1 MSFLK
6 IDDIKKI
13 SEFSKQEYQL
23 IELERKN
30 MNNSDSFFREIMHEP
45 FRIIGKI
52 SKKNSSED
60 IKRILRDIIPSSS
73 QTNFFYKTWVSDMSE
88 ICQIFCDTLNSK
100 SVSFCLGTERGCSRY
115 HIDNVPMRLLV
126 TYMGQGTEWLPNE
139 IANRA
144 AFEEGLPN
152 EKIVKDS
159 SKIKSIKTFNV
170 AIFRG
175 GAAGLLHR
183 TPDSALKNPSILLR
197 LDHESFWDNI
207 LKQQDSNLAF
217 QV

>member
-6 IDDIKKI
+6 IDDIEKI
-13 SEFSKQEYQL
+13 SEFSKQDYQL
-23 IELERKN
+23 IEIERKN
-30 MNNSDSFFREIMHEP
+30 MNNSDSFFREIMYEP
-45 FRIIGKI
+45 FRVIGKI

-60 IKRILRDIIPSSS
+60 IKRILRDIIPLSS

-100 SVSFCLGTERGCSRY
+100 SISFCLGTERGCSRY

-207 LKQQDSNLAF
+207 LKQQDSDLAF

>member
-6 IDDIKKI
+6 IDDIGKI
-13 SEFSKQEYQL
+13 SEFSKQDYQL
-23 IELERKN
+23 IEIERKN
-30 MNNSDSFFREIMHEP
+30 MNNSDSFFREIMYEP
-45 FRIIGKI
+45 FRVIGKI

-60 IKRILRDIIPSSS
+60 IKRILRDIIPLSS

-139 IANRA
+139 IANRV

-207 LKQQDSNLAF
+207 LKQQDSDLAF

>member
-6 IDDIKKI
+6 IDDIGKI
-13 SEFSKQEYQL
+13 SEFSKQDYQL
-23 IELERKN
+23 IEIERKN
-30 MNNSDSFFREIMHEP
+30 MNNSDSFFREIMYEP
-45 FRIIGKI
+45 FRVIGKI

-60 IKRILRDIIPSSS
+60 IKRILRDIIPLSS

-207 LKQQDSNLAF
+207 LKQQDSDLAF

>member
-6 IDDIKKI
+6 IHDIEKI

-30 MNNSDSFFREIMHEP
+30 MSNSDSFFREIMHEP
-45 FRIIGKI
+45 FRVIGKI

-60 IKRILRDIIPSSS
+60 IKRTLRDIIPLSS

-100 SVSFCLGTERGCSRY
+100 SISFYLGTERGCSRY

-207 LKQQDSNLAF
+207 LKQQDNNLAF

>member
-6 IDDIKKI
+6 IHDIEKI
-13 SEFSKQEYQL
+13 SEFSKQDYQL
-23 IELERKN
+23 IEIERKN
-30 MNNSDSFFREIMHEP
+30 MNNSDSFFREIMYEP
-45 FRIIGKI
+45 FRVIGKI

-60 IKRILRDIIPSSS
+60 IKRILRDIIPLSS

>member
-6 IDDIKKI
+6 IHDIEKI

-30 MNNSDSFFREIMHEP
+30 MSNSDSFFREIMHEP
-45 FRIIGKI
+45 FRVIGKI

-60 IKRILRDIIPSSS
+60 IKRILRDIIPLSS

-139 IANRA
+139 IANRI

-152 EKIVKDS
+152 EKIVRDC
-159 SKIKSIKTFNV
+159 SKIQHINTWNI

-175 GAAGLLHR
+175 GSSGLLHR
-183 TPDSALKNPSILLR
+183 TPDSALKNPSILMR
-197 LDHESFWDNI
+197 LDHETFWDNI
-207 LKQQDSNLAF
+207 LQQQQNVLTP
-217 QV
+217 QI

>member
-6 IDDIKKI
+6 IDDIEKI
-13 SEFSKQEYQL
+13 SEFSKQDYQL
-23 IELERKN
+23 IEIERKN
-30 MNNSDSFFREIMHEP
+30 MNNSDSFFREIMYEP
-45 FRIIGKI
+45 FRVIGKI

-60 IKRILRDIIPSSS
+60 IKKTLRDIIPLNS
-73 QTNFFYKTWVSDMSE
+73 QTNSFYKTWVSDMSE

-100 SVSFCLGTERGCSRY
+100 SISFCLGTERGCSRY

-126 TYMGQGTEWLPNE
+126 TYMAQGTEWLPNE
-139 IANRA
+139 IANRN

-207 LKQQDSNLAF
+207 LKQQDSDLAF

>member
-6 IDDIKKI
+6 IDDIEKI
-13 SEFSKQEYQL
+13 SEFSKQDYQL
-23 IELERKN
+23 IEIERKN
-30 MNNSDSFFREIMHEP
+30 MNNSDSFFREIMYEP
-45 FRIIGKI
+45 FRVIGKI

-60 IKRILRDIIPSSS
+60 IKRILRDIIPLSS

-139 IANRA
+139 IANRV

>member
-6 IDDIKKI
+6 IDDIEKI
-13 SEFSKQEYQL
+13 SEFSKQDYQL
-23 IELERKN
+23 IEIERKN
-30 MNNSDSFFREIMHEP
+30 MNNSDSFFREIMYEP
-45 FRIIGKI
+45 FRVIGKI

-60 IKRILRDIIPSSS
+60 IKKTLRDIIPLNS
-73 QTNFFYKTWVSDMSE
+73 QTNSFYKTWVSDMSE

>member
-6 IDDIKKI
+6 IDDIEKI
-13 SEFSKQEYQL
+13 SEFSKQDYQL
-23 IELERKN
+23 IEIERKN
-30 MNNSDSFFREIMHEP
+30 MNNSDSFFREIMYEP
-45 FRIIGKI
+45 FRVIGKI

-60 IKRILRDIIPSSS
+60 IKRILRDIIPLSS

>member
-6 IDDIKKI
+6 IDDIEKI
-13 SEFSKQEYQL
+13 SEFSKQDYQL
-23 IELERKN
+23 IEIERKN
-30 MNNSDSFFREIMHEP
+30 MNNSDSFFREIMYEP
-45 FRIIGKI
+45 FRVIGKI

-60 IKRILRDIIPSSS
+60 IKRTLRDIIPLSS
-73 QTNFFYKTWVSDMSE
+73 QTNSFYKTWVSDMSE

-139 IANRA
+139 IANRV

-207 LKQQDSNLAF
+207 LKQQDSDLAF

>member
-6 IDDIKKI
+6 IDDIEKI
-13 SEFSKQEYQL
+13 SEFSKQDYQL
-23 IELERKN
+23 IEIERKN
-30 MNNSDSFFREIMHEP
+30 MNNSDSFFREIMYES
-45 FRIIGKI
+45 FRVIGKI

-60 IKRILRDIIPSSS
+60 IKRILRDIIPLSS

-207 LKQQDSNLAF
+207 LKQQDSDLAF

>member
-6 IDDIKKI
+6 IDDIEKI

-52 SKKNSSED
+52 SKKNSNED
-60 IKRILRDIIPSSS
+60 IKKILKDIIPLNS
-73 QTNFFYKTWVSDMSE
+73 QANSFYKTWVSDMAE

-100 SVSFCLGTERGCSRY
+100 SISFCLGTERGCSRY

-139 IANRA
+139 IANRV

>member
-6 IDDIKKI
+6 IDDIEKI
-13 SEFSKQEYQL
+13 SEFSKQDYQL
-23 IELERKN
+23 IEIERKN
-30 MNNSDSFFREIMHEP
+30 MNNSDSFFREIMYEP
-45 FRIIGKI
+45 FRVIGKI

-60 IKRILRDIIPSSS
+60 IKKILRDIIPLNS
-73 QTNFFYKTWVSDMSE
+73 QTNSFYKTWVSDMSE

-139 IANRA
+139 IANRV

-207 LKQQDSNLAF
+207 LKQQDSDLAF

>member
-6 IDDIKKI
+6 IDDIEKI
-13 SEFSKQEYQL
+13 SEFSKQDYQL
-23 IELERKN
+23 IEIERKN
-30 MNNSDSFFREIMHEP
+30 MNNSDSFFREIMYEP
-45 FRIIGKI
+45 FRVIGKI

-60 IKRILRDIIPSSS
+60 IKRILRDIIPLSS

-175 GAAGLLHR
+175 GATGLLHR

>member
-6 IDDIKKI
+6 IDDIEKI
-13 SEFSKQEYQL
+13 SEFSKQDYQL
-23 IELERKN
+23 IEIERKN
-30 MNNSDSFFREIMHEP
+30 MNNSDSFFREIMYEP
-45 FRIIGKI
+45 FRVIGKI

-60 IKRILRDIIPSSS
+60 IKRIHRDIIPLSS

-139 IANRA
+139 IANRV

>member
-6 IDDIKKI
+6 IDDIEKI

-30 MNNSDSFFREIMHEP
+30 MSNSVSFFREIMHEP
-45 FRIIGKI
+45 FRVIGKI

-60 IKRILRDIIPSSS
+60 IKRILRNIIPLSS

-139 IANRA
+139 IANRV

>member
-6 IDDIKKI
+6 IDDIGKI
-13 SEFSKQEYQL
+13 SEFSKQDYQL
-23 IELERKN
+23 IEIERKN
-30 MNNSDSFFREIMHEP
+30 MNNSDSFFREIMYEP
-45 FRIIGKI
+45 FRVIGKI

-60 IKRILRDIIPSSS
+60 IKKTLRDIIPLNS
-73 QTNFFYKTWVSDMSE
+73 QTNSFYKTWVSDMSE

-100 SVSFCLGTERGCSRY
+100 SISFCLGTERGCSRY

-207 LKQQDSNLAF
+207 LKQQDSDLAF

>member
-6 IDDIKKI
+6 INDIEKI

-30 MNNSDSFFREIMHEP
+30 MNNSDSFFREIMYEP
-45 FRIIGKI
+45 FRVIGKI

-60 IKRILRDIIPSSS
+60 IKRILRDIIPLSS

-139 IANRA
+139 IANRV

>member
-6 IDDIKKI
+6 IDDIEKI
-13 SEFSKQEYQL
+13 SEFSKQDYQL
-23 IELERKN
+23 IEIERKN
-30 MNNSDSFFREIMHEP
+30 MNNSDSFFREIMYEP
-45 FRIIGKI
+45 FRVIGKI

-60 IKRILRDIIPSSS
+60 IKKTLRDIIPLNS
-73 QTNFFYKTWVSDMSE
+73 QTNSFYKTWVSDMSE

-139 IANRA
+139 IANRV

-207 LKQQDSNLAF
+207 LKQQDSDLAF

>member
-6 IDDIKKI
+6 IDDIEKI

-30 MNNSDSFFREIMHEP
+30 MSNSDSFFREIMHEP
-45 FRIIGKI
+45 FRVIGKI

-60 IKRILRDIIPSSS
+60 IKKTLRDIIPLSS

-100 SVSFCLGTERGCSRY
+100 SISFCLGTERGCSRY

-139 IANRA
+139 IANRV

-175 GAAGLLHR
+175 GAKGLLHR

-207 LKQQDSNLAF
+207 LKKQDSNLAF

>member
-6 IDDIKKI
+6 IDDIEKI
-13 SEFSKQEYQL
+13 SEFSKQDYQL
-23 IELERKN
+23 IEIERKN
-30 MNNSDSFFREIMHEP
+30 MNNSDSFFREIMYEP
-45 FRIIGKI
+45 FRVIGKI

-60 IKRILRDIIPSSS
+60 IKRTLRDIIPLSS

>member
-6 IDDIKKI
+6 IDDIGKI
-13 SEFSKQEYQL
+13 SEFSKQDYQL
-23 IELERKN
+23 IEIERKN
-30 MNNSDSFFREIMHEP
+30 MNNSDSFFREIMYEP
-45 FRIIGKI
+45 FRVIGKI

-60 IKRILRDIIPSSS
+60 IKKTLRDIIPLNS
-73 QTNFFYKTWVSDMSE
+73 QTNSFYKTWVSDMSE

-100 SVSFCLGTERGCSRY
+100 SISFCLGTERGCSRY

-139 IANRA
+139 IANRN

-207 LKQQDSNLAF
+207 LKQQDSDLAF

>member
-6 IDDIKKI
+6 IDDIGEI
-13 SEFSKQEYQL
+13 SEFSKQDYQL
-23 IELERKN
+23 IEIKRKN
-30 MNNSDSFFREIMHEP
+30 MNNSDSFFREIMYEP
-45 FRIIGKI
+45 FRVIGKI

-60 IKRILRDIIPSSS
+60 IKRTLRDIIPLSS
-73 QTNFFYKTWVSDMSE
+73 QANSFYKTWVSDMSE

-207 LKQQDSNLAF
+207 LKKQDSDLAF

>member
-6 IDDIKKI
+6 IDDIEKI
-13 SEFSKQEYQL
+13 SEFSKQDYLL
-23 IELERKN
+23 IEIERKN
-30 MNNSDSFFREIMHEP
+30 MNNSDSFFREIMYEP
-45 FRIIGKI
+45 FRVIGKI

-60 IKRILRDIIPSSS
+60 IKRILRDIIPLSS

-100 SVSFCLGTERGCSRY
+100 SISFCLGTERGCSRY

-139 IANRA
+139 IANRV

-207 LKQQDSNLAF
+207 LKQQDSDLAF